1 MRSSAAAMMCGMVI
15 SDPKEDLLSYLR
27 RGRGALLGKLDGLSA
42 YDVRRPMTP
51 TATNLLGLVKHVG
64 GVQAGY
70 FGVTFGRPFP
80 EVLPWQAEGAASD
93 DDMWAKPD
101 EPLEDVLG
109 FFRRSS
115 AHADATIEALPLDA
129 IGHVPWWPGEHSEV
143 TLHRI
148 LVHMTTEVDRHAGH
162 ADIIR
167 ELIDGTAGLARPGQN
182 MPERNESEWEAY
194 RSKVEAAA
202 RAALS

>member
-1 MRSSAAAMMCGMVI
+1 MMWGMAM
-15 SDPKEDLLSYLR
+15 SDPKEDLWRYLR
-27 RGRGALLGKLDGLSA
+27 RGRDALIGKLDGLSP
-42 YDVRRPMTP
+42 YDARRPMTP
-51 TATNLLGLVKHVG
+51 TATNLLGLVKHVA

-80 EVLPWQAEGAASD
+80 EPLAWEVEGGADD
-93 DDMWAKPD
+93 DDMWAKAD
-101 EPLEDVLG
+101 EPLEEIVGL
-109 FFRRSS
+109 FRRSN

-129 IGHVPWWPGEHSEV
+129 IGHVPWWPEEHSEV

-148 LVHMTTEVDRHAGH
+148 LVHMSTEVDRHAGH

-167 ELIDGTAGLARPGQN
+167 ELIDGTAGLTGPGNN
-182 MPERNESEWEAY
+182 MPKRNAQEWAAY

-202 RAALS
+202 RAAKS